1 MKTSGN
7 LGTGGTASA
16 GTPQVVA
23 GVSDATGLSVGLSA
37 CALRA
42 DASIVCW
49 GRGTEGQLGT
59 GSATS
64 SPAPVAV
71 VGLP

>member
-1 MKTSGN
+1 M
-7 LGTGGTASA
+7 
-16 GTPQVVA
+16 
-23 GVSDATGLSVGLSA
+23 SDATGLSVGLSA